1 MHIKIFYQT
10 HLTEGQWSYINNV
23 FFENDCRKRKY
34 SLRSIFEAILYL
46 LVSGCQWRMLPKDFP
61 KWQSVYKYFRKWRE
75 DGRIEHF
82 IEKTVMR
89 IRRSRKQNGT
99 PSVGAL
105 DAQSVKWGNRKSNN
119 GFDANK
125 KVKGV
130 KRSIVVD
137 RNGFIL
143 GRRVDSADRH
153 DSKLAHGLMARTK
166 YVWLNIKKVLAD
178 RGYKGEIAEEIKRD
192 FDIELEI
199 ANTPNGTRGFTPKP
213 LRWVVERTFAWLD
226 GFRRLTRNYEQ
237 TEESAEE
244 MIDFATI
251 KLLTKHI

>member
-1 MHIKIFYQT
+1 
-10 HLTEGQWSYINNV
+10 
-23 FFENDCRKRKY
+23 
-34 SLRSIFEAILYL
+34 
-46 LVSGCQWRMLPKDFP
+46 MLPQDFP
-61 KWQSVYKYFRKWRE
+61 KWQSVYKFFRKWRE

-82 IEKTVMR
+82 IEKTIMR
-89 IRRSRKQNGT
+89 IRRSRKQNVT

-125 KVKGV
+125 KVKGI

-143 GRRVDSADRH
+143 GRRVDSAGRH
-153 DSKLAHGLMARTK
+153 DSKLAHGLVARTK
-166 YVWLNIKKVLAD
+166 YVWITIKKVLAD

-192 FDIELEI
+192 FEIELEI
-199 ANTPNGTRGFTPKP
+199 ANTPNCTRGFTPKP